1 MVRPEVRTLRCG
13 APLIIERIPGVR
25 SVGVSFL
32 IAGGVAREPEDRQG
46 MSAMW
51 SELLF
56 RGAGELDSRAHS
68 DALDR
73 LGAAR
78 SCSVRTFHLHLGA
91 TLLGARLHEAL
102 PLLTDIFLRPRAD
115 EASIEPTRD
124 LCIQSVEGLRDE
136 PQERVMENLR
146 THHNPPPLNRSS
158 HGQIE
163 GLKRITRDDM
173 LAWWR
178 ASALPEGSIIAVA
191 GDCDPD
197 AVQRRLDELLE
208 GWTGAAPTVTWND
221 SDADRGAHHETN
233 PTNQVH
239 IALAHDAPRE
249 SDENSVLERIII
261 AALSGGMSGRLF
273 TEVREKRSLCYSVF
287 AAYRADRDS
296 GRVTA
301 YAGTTPERA
310 QETLDVLMQ
319 ELSRINGAVA
329 TGGGV
334 SEGEFQRAVVGMKSR
349 VVMSAESTS
358 GRAAALADDWH
369 KLGRARSLDEIA
381 EQIDAVTL
389 DQVNARL
396 ADRDLGRMTAATIGP
411 APLTMPEPFNSPP
424 KRVNGSMRA

>member
-25 SVGVSFL
+25 SVGVTFL
-32 IAGGVAREPEDRQG
+32 IAGGAAREPENLQG

-56 RGAGELDSRAHS
+56 RGAGEHDSRAHS

-78 SCSVRTFHLHLGA
+78 SSSVRTFHIHIGA
-91 TLLGARLHEAL
+91 TLLGARLDDAL
-102 PLLTDIFLRPRAD
+102 PLLTDLFLRPRAD

-136 PQERVMENLR
+136 PQERVMVSLR
-146 THHNPPPLNRSS
+146 AHHNPPPLNRSV
-158 HGQIE
+158 HGQID

-173 LAWWR
+173 LAWWS
-178 ASALPEGSIIAVA
+178 ANALPEGSIIAVA

-197 AVQRRLDELLE
+197 AVERRLDGLLKD
-208 GWTGAAPTVTWND
+208 WKGAAPEASWND
-221 SDADRGAHHETN
+221 KDAARGAHHETDK
-233 PTNQVH
+233 TNQVH
-239 IALAHDAPRE
+239 IALCHDAPRE
-249 SDENSVLERIII
+249 SDESSVLERVIT

-287 AAYRADRDS
+287 ASYRADRDY
-296 GRVTA
+296 GRVVA

-310 QETLDVLMQ
+310 QETLDVLTN
-319 ELSRINGAVA
+319 ELVRINGPVSK
-329 TGGGV
+329 GGGV
-334 SEGEFQRAVVGMKSR
+334 TEGEFQRAVVGMKSR
-349 VVMSAESTS
+349 LVMSAESTS
-358 GRAAALADDWH
+358 GRASTLADDWR

-381 EQIDAVTL
+381 DQIDAVTL
-389 DQVNARL
+389 EMVNARL
-396 ADRDLGRMTAATIGP
+396 EKRGLGRMTAATIGP
-411 APLTMPEPFNSPP
+411 AELRMPDAIRSPAQ
-424 KRVNGSMRA
+424 GAGA